1 MAWRGSDCLCDAAS
15 CATPR
20 GHASYLAW
28 PMRSQMRSTRL
39 AEQVHRREWHVRKR
53 RSLAFATSSCVG
65 SCYRERKA
73 SSSIRLVKTIQIGV
87 RNVMVFSRKS
97 LLEPVQSANFSR
109 GLRPPRPRQSF
120 SRLSVESQIRLYFTA
135 QTAVHLRNRT
145 SPRPTLRRLLGL
157 SATTHRRGTA
167 RAMTTLLTPT
177 LPSLAAFVPRSHS
190 LGGVGDPVALG
201 FDSAPSL

>member
-73 SSSIRLVKTIQIGV
+73 SSSIRLVVTIQIGV
-87 RNVMVFSRKS
+87 RNVMVFSRKP
-97 LLEPVQSANFSR
+97 LLEPVQSARFSR
-109 GLRPPRPRQSF
+109 GSAPPPPAVIFPTF
-120 SRLSVESQIRLYFTA
+120 SRITDPPILYRSDRRSRA
-135 QTAVHLRNRT
+135 QPNVT
-145 SPRPTLRRLLGL
+145 STD
-157 SATTHRRGTA
+157 
-167 RAMTTLLTPT
+167 
-177 LPSLAAFVPRSHS
+177 PSS
-190 LGGVGDPVALG
+190 ALG
-201 FDSAPSL
+201 AQ

>member
-97 LLEPVQSANFSR
+97 LLEPVQSAKCSR
-109 GLRPPRPRQSF
+109 CSAPRPPASHFPEFQSNHRSAYTLPLRPPSLRSRPKAGRRAAPPLASRALVLDHSF
-120 SRLSVESQIRLYFTA
+120 RRDGGANAATP
-135 QTAVHLRNRT
+135 
-145 SPRPTLRRLLGL
+145 SP
-157 SATTHRRGTA
+157 
-167 RAMTTLLTPT
+167 
-177 LPSLAAFVPRSHS
+177 
-190 LGGVGDPVALG
+190 
-201 FDSAPSL
+201 

>member
-109 GLRPPRPRQSF
+109 GLRPPAPGSHFPDFQSNH
-120 SRLSVESQIRLYFTA
+120 R
-135 QTAVHLRNRT
+135 
-145 SPRPTLRRLLGL
+145 
-157 SATTHRRGTA
+157 SAY
-167 RAMTTLLTPT
+167 T
-177 LPSLAAFVPRSHS
+177 LPLRPPPAAVRIPHAGPPTRDGRS
-190 LGGVGDPVALG
+190 PALPG
-201 FDSAPSL
+201 SEP